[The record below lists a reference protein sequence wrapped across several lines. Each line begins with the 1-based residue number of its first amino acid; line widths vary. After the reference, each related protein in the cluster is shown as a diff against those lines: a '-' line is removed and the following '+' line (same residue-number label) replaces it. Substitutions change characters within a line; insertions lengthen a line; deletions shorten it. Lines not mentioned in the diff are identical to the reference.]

1 MQLTSFPFDKDKRFP
16 YFLYSSSSRI
26 DVEKRMTEKSSTWME
41 IRSFSFHLSSSSFA
55 DLFGCKALDS
65 VPSELE
71 IENLSVNLW
80 SATIAMYAILLS
92 ILKEEN
98 GKGSKLR
105 KVTMLL
111 LIQQIWIFF
120 TQVFKIFPKLR
131 HHFLSLESIWKISSH
146 GNSWEWGSFPS
157 LYTPIHLIH
166 LDHLSNSM
174 RWGKKSTLLS

>member
-1 MQLTSFPFDKDKRFP
+1 MQLTSFPLDKDKRFP

-55 DLFGCKALDS
+55 DLFGCTALDS

-80 SATIAMYAILLS
+80 SATIAMYAVLLS

-120 TQVFKIFPKLR
+120 TQVFKIFL
-131 HHFLSLESIWKISSH
+131 
-146 GNSWEWGSFPS
+146 FPS
-157 LYTPIHLIH
+157 WGITFCRLNPSEKYQVMEIHESEVRFHPSLH
-166 LDHLSNSM
+166 SNSSYSF
-174 RWGKKSTLLS
+174 GSPV